1 MAYFR
6 KGVASFEL
14 EEYETALTAFKN
26 GKAQFDKEG
35 KPENSSRPYS
45 RWIRKCETELD
56 DDSEDEIKV
65 ESTANGGGGG
75 SGNSTKAAAS
85 EEPQPPTP
93 QPKPSLK
100 YQFYQSADWVTVSL
114 MEKKLQ
120 EPELQVSIEEFTLS
134 VTVTREGQEVQE
146 KKSQILSD
154 GLAPHPTSSFSCS
167 VVLYVQKPPPPFLS
181 LSRSFKYLVLFFLSS
196 TLKSYM

>member
-14 EEYETALTAFKN
+14 EEYETALSAFKN

-75 SGNSTKAAAS
+75 GGGGNSTKAAAS
-85 EEPQPPTP
+85 EEPQPPIP

-146 KKSQILSD
+146 TPNFKRWTSTPSFLFCLS
-154 GLAPHPTSSFSCS
+154 LSESFEFDNI
-167 VVLYVQKPPPPFLS
+167 FLS
-181 LSRSFKYLVLFFLSS
+181 LQLIKIIC
-196 TLKSYM
+196 